1 MKKPKIQIGTIY
13 QFNNQHILIIEQTSD
28 ILYKGFLVIK
38 ENTNNNY
45 KNTYTVTSIN
55 RIIVLDEL
63 IQVNIINF
71 EKPIFNKGKHLKIS
85 FNEQRNIISHKI
97 YTNFS
102 KLSEDLLYTKTN
114 EELLQKLHF
123 SNWTLDKYNIN
134 YNKINLIQNF
144 EIKQEYIYW
153 CKLGINIKEELNKY
167 RPCIIWK
174 YSKNRKMVTV
184 IPLTSQKYKDNYY
197 FHYDLTGLDKKSSAR
212 IENLANISIFRIK
225 QPYFYNNKFI
235 KISNEDKNNIIKLIK
250 KYYAFE

>member
-1 MKKPKIQIGTIY
+1 MKKPKIQIGTVY
-13 QFNNQHILIIEQTSD
+13 QFNNQHILIIKQTSD

-38 ENTNNNY
+38 ENANNNY
-45 KNTYTVTSIN
+45 KNTYTLTSIN

-114 EELLQKLHF
+114 EELLHKLHF

-134 YNKINLIQNF
+134 YNKIDLIQNF

-153 CKLGINIKEELNKY
+153 CKLGINIK
-167 RPCIIWK
+167 
-174 YSKNRKMVTV
+174 
-184 IPLTSQKYKDNYY
+184 
-197 FHYDLTGLDKKSSAR
+197 
-212 IENLANISIFRIK
+212 
-225 QPYFYNNKFI
+225 
-235 KISNEDKNNIIKLIK
+235 
-250 KYYAFE
+250 